1 MRLWSCLFAVFLV
14 AAGAMYG
21 LGVEVKPKTAPPM
34 PAAPKP
40 ADPTKP
46 ADPPKPAA
54 DKPIS
59 FDADIHPLIVK
70 YCFGCHNPE
79 KLKGDVDLTI
89 FKTSA
94 IALNRDIAGDV
105 WYHVSN
111 RVELKEMPPEGRPWP
126 TDDERTRIIDWVE
139 KSVGKEPVDCETIA
153 TDKNQKFYQGHVMSR
168 RLTRFEYDNTIR
180 DLIGLDLH
188 LSNILP
194 EDGSG
199 GEGFNTSGDSLFLS
213 AILIEKY
220 LQAADQALDAVL
232 PSQQHALADLSL
244 PVEAARRR
252 LLLATPDEKISAH
265 DAAKTDLAAFAR
277 RAFRRPVGDDEV
289 VRLLSLF
296 DRAQA
301 RGDSFEA
308 SLRLA
313 LKGVL
318 ISPHFLFLVEPE
330 PPKEGIYRLGDYPL
344 ASRLSYF
351 LWSSMPDEELM
362 KLADQRRL
370 GETDVLR
377 QQVRRMV
384 KDPRSK
390 ALGENFAAQ
399 WLGITALGGASR
411 PDPKRFPEF
420 DDDLSAAMHDEAV
433 EFVGYVL
440 RNDRGLMEL
449 LDADYTFLNERL
461 AKHYGIAGVSGPEMR
476 KVQLADRTQRGGLLG
491 LGAILTSTS
500 YPLRTSPV
508 LRGKWVLEE
517 ILGDGV
523 PPPPP
528 TAGKLP
534 QDDNQSDGLTMRQ
547 RLERHRSQAECAGC
561 HRKMDPLGFG
571 LENFDAIGRWR
582 TEQGGKPVDATGE
595 LPSGE
600 KFAGPLE
607 LREMLVK
614 RHDEFLRNF
623 TRKMLGY
630 ALGRGLGK
638 FDNCVVDSAVKNL
651 DADHQRASIL
661 LDEIVLSLPFRYRY
675 SKK

>member
-1 MRLWSCLFAVFLV
+1 M
-14 AAGAMYG
+14 
-21 LGVEVKPKTAPPM
+21 
-34 PAAPKP
+34 
-40 ADPTKP
+40 
-46 ADPPKPAA
+46 
-54 DKPIS
+54 
-59 FDADIHPLIVK
+59 
-70 YCFGCHNPE
+70 
-79 KLKGDVDLTI
+79 
-89 FKTSA
+89 
-94 IALNRDIAGDV
+94 
-105 WYHVSN
+105 
-111 RVELKEMPPEGRPWP
+111 
-126 TDDERTRIIDWVE
+126 
-139 KSVGKEPVDCETIA
+139 
-153 TDKNQKFYQGHVMSR
+153 
-168 RLTRFEYDNTIR
+168 
-180 DLIGLDLH
+180 
-188 LSNILP
+188 P

-232 PSQQHALADLSL
+232 PSQKHALADLSL
-244 PVEAARRR
+244 PVEAARKQ
-252 LLLATPDEKISAH
+252 LLLATPGGKISARE
-265 DAAKTDLAAFAR
+265 AAKTDLAAFAR

-289 VRLLSLF
+289 ARLLSLF
-296 DRAQA
+296 DRGQA

-362 KLADQRRL
+362 KLAEQRRL

-440 RNDRGLMEL
+440 RNDRSLMEL

-476 KVQLADRTQRGGLLG
+476 KVQLKDRTQRGGLLG

-517 ILGDGV
+517 ILGEGV

-534 QDDNQSDGLTMRQ
+534 QDDNQPDGLTMRQ
-547 RLERHRSQAECAGC
+547 RLGAASFAGRVCRVPSQDGPARLSAWRISTPSAAGAPSKGASRSMRRANC
-561 HRKMDPLGFG
+561 HRAK
-571 LENFDAIGRWR
+571 NSSGR
-582 TEQGGKPVDATGE
+582 ANC
-595 LPSGE
+595 
-600 KFAGPLE
+600 A
-607 LREMLVK
+607 MLVK

-651 DADHQRASIL
+651 DADHQRSSIL